1 MVEEAAVLRH
11 IGTPVRAAARATA
24 SSASSCRIDRT
35 PTGPSMTGAGK
46 RVPRMSVL
54 RSRTLTSP
62 SIRGR
67 ICQASNARRFAVML
81 RPSPAP
87 PAA

>member
-24 SSASSCRIDRT
+24 SSASSCRIDST